1 MDKIRRNRR
10 PSAPGAIL
18 RGLFLEDRKISV
30 TALAKTIGYSR
41 KHVSQI
47 VNGKARIEPEMA
59 ARLGK
64 VLGTSTDIWLDLQVA
79 VDAWDATQEARD
91 WRPVRLLGV
100 KLSA

>member
-18 RGLFLEDRKISV
+18 RELFLEDRNISV
-30 TALAKTIGYSR
+30 SALAEAIGYSR

-64 VLGTSTDIWLDLQVA
+64 VLGTSTDIWLDLQAA
-79 VDAWDATQEARD
+79 VDAWDATQEARE
-91 WRPVRLLGV
+91 WQPVRFLGV